1 VKKFLN
7 NKKGLSIVE
16 CIIAMVITT
25 VTVIS
30 LISMQSLAW
39 RGAGKSDYMGRAVGI
54 LQRELERY
62 EFQVMCGNTKVDA
75 LTCLDSAGN
84 NSVCGQPGTMYT
96 ITSAIIPCNCSSA
109 SLCNCPVIAPAVAN
123 NWRVNVRVNWTGSPN
138 GIRSGIM
145 VSRQF

>member
-16 CIIAMVITT
+16 CIVAMVITT
-25 VTVIS
+25 VTVLS

-39 RGAGKSDYMGRAVGI
+39 RGAGKSDYLGRAVGI

-62 EFQVMCGNTKVDA
+62 EMQIMNGNTNVDA

-84 NSVCGQPGTMYT
+84 NTVCGQPGTMYT

-109 SLCNCPVIAPAVAN
+109 NLCNCPVVAPAVAN
-123 NWRVNVRVNWTGSPN
+123 IWRVNVSIAWLGSPN
-138 GIRSGIM
+138 GLRSSIM
-145 VSRQF
+145 VSR